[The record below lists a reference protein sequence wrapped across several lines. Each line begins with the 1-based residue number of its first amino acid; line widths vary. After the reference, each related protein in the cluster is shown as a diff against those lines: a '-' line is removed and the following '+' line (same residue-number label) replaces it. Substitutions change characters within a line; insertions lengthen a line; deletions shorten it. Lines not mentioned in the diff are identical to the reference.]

1 MNIESYSSENKFEGL
16 IKEYV
21 HLSNDSL
28 KKESILSVDDGC
40 YDFMFLQK
48 GTVTIN
54 YAGNKSDNTNLLVYT
69 HQFKP
74 PIKYTFDKGAD
85 YFTIKVQPWASSLF
99 FPFVPQNKIVNLE
112 KIFGPSIIEL
122 HQKIFE
128 AKTFTQ
134 KVKLSETFLT
144 GLNLKPNK
152 NFKLVR
158 EICIAI
164 YEAKGMITVNLLC
177 DIFNM
182 DRQFLNK
189 IFFQHVKYTTKK
201 FIILVRI
208 LNVVKF
214 KMTHPSDS
222 FTKVAYEFGYF
233 DQAHFNYDF
242 KRISGVTPTQLF
254 KELPMFLLRHN
265 K

>member
-1 MNIESYSSENKFEGL
+1 MNIESCSPGEKLEGL

-21 HLSNDSL
+21 HLNNGSL
-28 KKESILSVDDGC
+28 RKESILSVDDGC

-48 GTVTIN
+48 GTATIS
-54 YAGNKSDNTNLLVYT
+54 YAGNKSVNTNLLVYT

-99 FPFVPQNKIVNLE
+99 FSFVPQNQIIDLE
-112 KIFGPSIIEL
+112 KAFGPSIIEL
-122 HQKIFE
+122 HQKIFK
-128 AKTFTQ
+128 ANTFAQ
-134 KVKLSETFLT
+134 KVILSETFLK
-144 GLNLKPNK
+144 GLNIKLNE
-152 NFKLVR
+152 NLKLVR

-164 YEAKGMITVNLLC
+164 YEAKGMITVNQLC
-177 DIFNM
+177 NIFNM
-182 DRQFLNK
+182 DRQSLNK
-189 IFFQHVKYTTKK
+189 TFFQHVKYTTKK

-214 KMTHPSDS
+214 KMKHPSDS

-233 DQAHFNYDF
+233 DQSHFIYDF
-242 KRISGVTPTQLF
+242 KKISGVTPTQLF
-254 KELPMFLLRHN
+254 KELPIFLLRHI